1 MTEVKESMENVR
13 VTRSIVPS
21 LFTLMN
27 LFMGFTAIVYISH
40 NEIFKA
46 AIFIFFAAIFDM
58 LDGVMARLIHS
69 TSEFGAELDSLSDV
83 ISFGAAPAY
92 MLYNVHFFQLGETG
106 VLIAALPA
114 LGGAIRLARF
124 NIKLTTHKDKLYFTG
139 LPIPS
144 AALTIISY
152 VIFYHLPGNYS
163 EHFKAIASLVVVI
176 LTSLAMVS
184 TIKFDNLPRPTLKSI
199 KQRPI
204 VSAMFIIGLL
214 ASALSKGKLV
224 FPLMLF
230 YIVASSVRHVFF
242 WLRELK
248 EPADDIDES
257 VAPEPEIY
265 DTE

>member
-1 MTEVKESMENVR
+1 MSEIKESIENVQ

-27 LFMGFTAIVYISH
+27 LFMGFTAIVYISQ

-46 AIFIFFAAIFDM
+46 TIFIFFAAIFDM
-58 LDGVMARLIHS
+58 FDGVMARLIHS

-83 ISFGAAPAY
+83 VSFGAAPAY
-92 MLYNVHFFQLGETG
+92 MLYKVHFYQLGDTG

-114 LGGAIRLARF
+114 LAGAIRLARF

-144 AALTIISY
+144 SALTIISF
-152 VIFYHLPGNYS
+152 VIFYYLPENYS
-163 EHFKAIASLVVVI
+163 AHFKAIASIVVVI

-184 TIKFDNLPRPTLKSI
+184 TIKFDNLPRPTIKSI

-204 VSAMFIIGLL
+204 VSAMFIVGLI
-214 ASALSKGKLV
+214 ACAVSKGKLV

-242 WLRELK
+242 WLKELK

-257 VAPEPEIY
+257 EAPEPELY
-265 DTE
+265 DAE